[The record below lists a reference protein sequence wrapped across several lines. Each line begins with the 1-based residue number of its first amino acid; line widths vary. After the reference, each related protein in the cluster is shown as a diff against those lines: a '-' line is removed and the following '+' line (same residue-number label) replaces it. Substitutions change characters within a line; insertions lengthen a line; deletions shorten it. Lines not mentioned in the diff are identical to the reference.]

1 MLASKPMA
9 KNGHKL
15 SADQLRKQALKVE
28 AMENARVQKAK
39 KVLEAEE
46 KKRAAVD
53 KRVATL
59 LAKAEAK
66 ETKKEIEA
74 AADKQFEVAKQEA
87 IQSAAKAIEQATI
100 AKEVAVKVA
109 EQKLGAN
116 HDKYLD
122 LNPPKQPHDNFTD
135 LDPPI
140 VKAKGQQTQTE
151 QAKPAKAEQAP
162 AAKTV
167 EQKTTKQQLGVNQD
181 KFLNMNS
188 PYYKEKDP
196 FADLDPPVYK
206 SKMRKARKV
215 NRVVTRQQMAQAGE
229 QQAEAKV
236 GHCRSC
242 VSCRVVDAQPCPVQP
257 VYCSLCA

>member
-1 MLASKPMA
+1 MLASKPIA

-15 SADQLRKQALKVE
+15 SAEQLRKQALKVE

-39 KVLEAEE
+39 KLLEVEE

-74 AADKQFEVAKQEA
+74 AAEKQFDEAKQEA

-116 HDKYLD
+116 NDKFID
-122 LNPPKQPHDNFTD
+122 LNPPNSPQHDNFAD

-140 VKAKGQQTQTE
+140 VKAKGQQTQT
-151 QAKPAKAEQAP
+151 QKAQPAKAEQQQQQQAP
-162 AAKTV
+162 AGKVAQ
-167 EQKTTKQQLGVNQD
+167 QKSPKQQLGANND
-181 KFLNMNS
+181 KFLNMN
-188 PYYKEKDP
+188 PPIYKEKDP
-196 FADLDPPVYK
+196 FADLDPPIVK
-206 SKMRKARKV
+206 SKARNNKFRGV
-215 NRVVTRQQMAQAGE
+215 TTRQQMAQAGE
-229 QQAEAKV
+229 LQAEAKV
-236 GHCRSC
+236 RYHSSC
-242 VSCRVVDAQPCPVQP
+242 HG
-257 VYCSLCA
+257 